1 MNRLHNLLLICL
13 SLEVSAAMPARAA
26 DLTAERLRCEYRAD
40 PLGIE
45 AEHPRLSW
53 ILRSSE
59 RGQRQT
65 AYRVLVASSPELLAQ
80 DQGDLWDSG
89 TTFSDQSTL
98 VPYGGQPLR
107 ARAECH
113 WKVSVWDKAG
123 RQSAWSRPARWTM
136 GLLRPDDWQARW
148 IASSVPL
155 PLLRREFQV
164 GKPVRRADLY
174 ICGLGFYE
182 LHLNG
187 EKVGDS
193 VLDPGW
199 TNYRKTCLYAVYDV
213 TRQLR
218 EGGNALGIM
227 LGNGMYN
234 VAGGRYT
241 KFRGSF
247 GPPKAILQLH
257 VQYADGTASV
267 VMTDATWKTAT
278 GPITFSCIY
287 GGEDYDA
294 RRETPGWDRP
304 GFDDSRWAA
313 VQAGD
318 CPNFRVNENGTVPL
332 GLPRLVVQSAPP
344 IKVMR
349 EFKTTKITEPKPGVL
364 VYDLGQNFS
373 GWPQLTVEGPAGST
387 VKLIPGELL
396 DAAGLVSQQSSGG
409 PTSFSYTLKGG
420 REVWHPRFS
429 YYGFR
434 YVQVEGAASAK
445 RDAPPDR
452 PRVLDLTGQFVH
464 SSAAVVGHF
473 ACSNPKINRI
483 HDLIDA
489 AILGNLQSVLTDCP
503 HREKLGWLEV
513 SHLLATG
520 LSANYEVPL
529 LYAKICRDMR
539 ESQLTDGLVPDIAP
553 EYTVFRGGF
562 RDSPEWG
569 SACLIDP
576 WHIYQWYGDPSLLA
590 ANYETMKRY
599 VAYLGGKARGH
610 IVSHG
615 LGDWYDIGPRAPGE
629 SQLTSKGLTATAIY
643 YQDLVILE
651 RTARLLGKP
660 DDAKRYATLAADVRR
675 AFNATF
681 FHPDANS
688 YDRNSQT
695 ANAMPLV
702 LGIVPEDRRAAV
714 LANLVKAVRA
724 GGNRVTAGD
733 VGFTYLVRALSDGGH
748 ADVLYDIV
756 TNADGPGYVYQLA
769 KGATALTEAWDANPA
784 SSQNHCMLGHAEQW
798 FYRGLA
804 GIVPDES
811 APGFRRFS
819 IRPQIVGDL
828 TWAEASH
835 DSPFGRIAVRWQR
848 DKDTIRL
855 NVSIPPGTTATIY
868 VPAKTPFDVKESG
881 LFAAQPRGVTFL
893 RMAGDRAL
901 FEVEPGDYEFSVGK
915 PKSSGTTSRE

>member
-1 MNRLHNLLLICL
+1 MARLPGILIVVV
-13 SLEVSAAMPARAA
+13 SLTPFTAATPAAAA
-26 DLTAERLRCEYRAD
+26 DLTVERLRCEYRVD
-40 PLGIE
+40 PLAVE

-53 ILRSSE
+53 ILRSSA
-59 RGQRQT
+59 RGERQT
-65 AYRVLVASSPELLAQ
+65 AYRVLVASSPGLLAQ

-89 TTFSDQSTL
+89 KVVSDQSTL
-98 VPYGGQPLR
+98 VPYGGKPLR
-107 ARAECH
+107 SRAECH
-113 WKVSVWDKAG
+113 WKVSVWNKED
-123 RQSAWSRPARWTM
+123 RQSAWSQPACWTM
-136 GLLRPDDWQARW
+136 GLLKPGDWNARW
-148 IASSVPL
+148 ITSSAPL

-164 GKPVRRADLY
+164 EKPVRRAQLY
-174 ICGLGFYE
+174 VCGLGFYE

-187 EKVGDS
+187 RKVGDA

-213 TRQLR
+213 TRQLNQ
-218 EGGNALGIM
+218 GSNALGLM

-247 GPPKAILQLH
+247 GPPKAIVQLH
-257 VQYADGTASV
+257 IDYADGTSSIVASDV
-267 VMTDATWKTAT
+267 TWKTAA
-278 GPITFSCIY
+278 GPITFTCIY

-294 RRETPGWDRP
+294 RREQPGWDRA
-304 GFDDSRWAA
+304 GFDDSHRAA
-313 VQAGD
+313 VKLTDG
-318 CPNFRVNENGTVPL
+318 PG
-332 GLPRLVVQSAPP
+332 GKLVAQSAPP
-344 IKVMR
+344 IRVMR
-349 EFKTTKITEPKPGVL
+349 EFRTVKITEPKPGVF

-373 GWPQLTVEGPAGST
+373 GWPQLAVEGPASGT
-387 VKLIPGELL
+387 VKLTPGELL
-396 DAAGLVSQQSSGG
+396 DAVGLVSQRSSGG
-409 PTSFSYTLKGG
+409 PTSFSYTLRGRG

-434 YVQVEGAASAK
+434 YVQVEGAVPAD
-445 RDAPPDR
+445 RDAPADR

-464 SSAAVVGHF
+464 SSAETVGHF
-473 ACSNPKINRI
+473 ACSNPTINRI

-489 AILGNLQSVLTDCP
+489 AILSNLQSVLTDCP

-520 LSANYEVPL
+520 LSANYDVPL

-539 ESQLTDGLVPDIAP
+539 ESQLADGLVPDIAP
-553 EYTVFRGGF
+553 EYTVFRAGF

-569 SACLIDP
+569 SACVIDP
-576 WHIYQWYGDPSLLA
+576 WHVYQWYGDPSLLA

-599 VAYLGGKARGH
+599 VGYLGGKSRGH
-610 IVSHG
+610 IVAHG
-615 LGDWYDIGPRAPGE
+615 LGDWYDIGPRPPGE
-629 SQLTSKGLTATAIY
+629 SQLTSKGVTATALY
-643 YQDLVILE
+643 YQDLSILAE
-651 RTARLLGKP
+651 TARLLDKP
-660 DDAKRYATLAADVRR
+660 VDAERYGALAAEVRR
-675 AFNATF
+675 AFNAAF
-681 FHPDANS
+681 FRADANC

-714 LANLVKAVRA
+714 LANLVKTVRA

-733 VGFTYLVRALSDGGH
+733 VGFTYLVRALSDSGR

-756 TNADGPGYVYQLA
+756 TNPEGPGYVYQLN
-769 KGATALTEAWDANPA
+769 KGATVLAEAWDANPA

-828 TWAEASH
+828 TWAEGSH
-835 DSPFGRIAVRWQR
+835 ESPFGRIAVRWQR
-848 DKDTIRL
+848 EKGTIRL
-855 NVSIPPGTTATIY
+855 SVSIPPGTTATVY
-868 VPAKTPFDVKESG
+868 VPAKTAEDVKEG
-881 LFAAQPRGVTFL
+881 EQPATQARGVKFL
-893 RMAGDRAL
+893 RLDGNRAL
-901 FEVEPGDYEFSVGK
+901 FEVESGDYEFSVADRRQ
-915 PKSSGTTSRE
+915 P